1 MRLCTLSIS
10 AFSENLYPIHTV
22 SHLMRI
28 AFVSLLLALALPRPS
43 HGADLIPSVATFDP
57 PEFLYDAGAGHAS
70 DDIFSG
76 VGELRRYEG
85 KDNDIRTGQRE
96 ITISVREVG
105 CTIGPGK
112 VVTYQKLDDKALRD
126 SMKATV
132 VGHRYVTNLTA
143 AADAKVGNQP
153 ALYVSYQIAQPYW
166 PKKPGALFLF
176 EVYWVRFQTNRVL
189 EIELTADIPE
199 HLDTLRP
206 CLTKFSITR
215 KDG

>member
-1 MRLCTLSIS
+1 
-10 AFSENLYPIHTV
+10 
-22 SHLMRI
+22 MRI
-28 AFVSLLLALALPRPS
+28 AFLSLLLALTFPCPC
-43 HGADLIPSVATFDP
+43 HGAELIPGVATFDP

-70 DDIFSG
+70 DDMFSG

-96 ITISVREVG
+96 IAINVREVG
-105 CTIGPGK
+105 FTIGPGK

-126 SMKATV
+126 SMQSTV
-132 VGHRYVTNLTA
+132 VGHRHVTNLTA

-166 PKKPGALFLF
+166 PKKPGALFPF

-189 EIELTADIPE
+189 EIELTADTRE

-206 CLTKFSITR
+206 CLTRFKITKTR
-215 KDG
+215 G